1 MAIGTYDE
9 LQAAIANWLD
19 RDDLGLP
26 PGGTPGDPTRIT
38 EFISLAEA
46 RFNRI
51 LRLRSMEAKQTA
63 STAAGQRNYAL
74 PADYIQMRNFQI
86 NTSPLTVLSYVTP
99 EIYDRLWGGSQGG
112 TPKFYTILADE
123 ISLGPIPGSVM
134 TLEMLFYKRFTN
146 LSTSNVSNWLLTYAP
161 DVYLYASMLEA
172 EPFIMNDARIPVW
185 SQALQ
190 QAITDL
196 QEQDNKDRHSGSALR
211 VMNTSGYM

>member
-1 MAIGTYDE
+1 MAIGTYAE
-9 LQAAIANWLD
+9 LQTAVANWLD
-19 RDDLGLP
+19 RDDL
-26 PGGTPGDPTRIT
+26 TDRIP

-51 LRLRSMEAKQTA
+51 LRLRSMETKQTA
-63 STAAGQRNYAL
+63 STAGGQRNYAL

-99 EIYDRLWGGSQGG
+99 EIYDRLWGGSQTG

-146 LSTSNVSNWLLTYAP
+146 LSTSNVRNWLLTYAP

-172 EPFIMNDARIPVW
+172 EPFIMNDTRIPIW